1 MIIKKKII
9 VTGATGYI
17 GFNFVKRY
25 VDNFDFICFVRKSSN
40 IEELKTFASDIIY
53 IDNYDQINKAFA
65 DYQVSGVVHFATIKT
80 SLLDII
86 DCNITFSSYLLEQA
100 ALNNVDWFINTGSY
114 WQNCNGDKYN
124 PANFYASS
132 KEAFE
137 NIGCFFNQKHGIKF
151 YTLRLSDV
159 YGPNDPRKNIFSLF
173 KYALENKNHELNMT
187 DGYQKLSLCYIED
200 VTSAY
205 FQLIDNIILN
215 VMDQDFDA
223 FQVPG
228 YCLYSVRDVVDEINQ
243 ISSVKLNPNWG
254 SINKNQKAVI
264 GYNSPLEVLPLWA
277 PKIPLKEGLI
287 NVFNLNEEV
296 G

>member
-132 KEAFE
+132 TEFIPILFLALIFVNIYVFLPGIFIEEKTSIILLIYIIYLYAE
-137 NIGCFFNQKHGIKF
+137 NEFNLPS
-151 YTLRLSDV
+151 YPPYS
-159 YGPNDPRKNIFSLF
+159 
-173 KYALENKNHELNMT
+173 
-187 DGYQKLSLCYIED
+187 LSL
-200 VTSAY
+200 
-205 FQLIDNIILN
+205 
-215 VMDQDFDA
+215 
-223 FQVPG
+223 
-228 YCLYSVRDVVDEINQ
+228 
-243 ISSVKLNPNWG
+243 
-254 SINKNQKAVI
+254 
-264 GYNSPLEVLPLWA
+264 
-277 PKIPLKEGLI
+277 
-287 NVFNLNEEV
+287 
-296 G
+296 